1 MVLELGLENSI
12 DKKINYFL
20 NNSSIIGTIG
30 SPSST
35 IELALDILESSVTRQ
50 LVGELAIF
58 KYLQD
63 SKNHYAIGQIIEIAL
78 KNFLLEDPT
87 IKSVA
92 RKRGSVNPI
101 SGIQDVHIGKL
112 LCSAIFTSSDDL
124 VEPSLLGT
132 VPPTGTYVYQVDDN
146 ILSTILEKQKN
157 SLLYLGN
164 SYGSKTKLPM
174 WFKHFDYG
182 ENGAGEAYHL
192 GIFGITGSG
201 KSTLAKMILTA
212 YSKFRQ
218 MGLLVLDP
226 VGEFSKSFT
235 NDNSSNT
242 DTDREFQNSDSNF
255 NMKKIMN
262 FLNKQVVSINVR
274 NLVLD
279 RWSLFEEILL
289 ESQIFHQLTIK
300 GPNKGFAVD
309 ALIPKLR
316 NKTTLTKLIKRESFD
331 LFMNELRKEEI
342 QLLIFSTPEP
352 RKRLNNLVS
361 SMDEGNLDNLYSQ
374 YWAPICSLFE
384 DRTDAITIDDLL
396 EKFSSKLKP
405 LIVVDL
411 SEQTAHNMQLR
422 YWNETIQSL
431 ILKRLL
437 KGLVSLGEKTWQKNT
452 SLNTLVVLD
461 EAHRY
466 ARKDEFSDSNLE
478 QLRLT
483 LLDAVRTTRKY
494 GLGWLFISTSLSSI
508 HRDILQQLRIMFFGF
523 GLSLGNDLVTLREL
537 VSDEKAIDLYRTFTD
552 PASSFSSKSRK
563 YSFMTQGP
571 VSPLSFSGAPFFFNA
586 FKPDSF
592 IQENKLDIKS

>member
-1 MVLELGLENSI
+1 MELGLENSI
-12 DKKINYFL
+12 DKKINYYL

-58 KYLQD
+58 RYLQD
-63 SKNHYAIGQIIEIAL
+63 SKNHYAIGQIIEITL

-132 VPPTGTYVYQVDDN
+132 VPPTGTYVYQVNDD

-182 ENGAGEAYHL
+182 EDGAGEAYHL

-226 VGEFSKSFT
+226 VGEFSKAFV
-235 NDNSSNT
+235 NDNSSST
-242 DTDREFQNSDSNF
+242 EREHQNSDSNF

-262 FLNKQVVSINVR
+262 FLNKQVVPINVR
-274 NLVLD
+274 NLILD

-289 ESQIFHQLTIK
+289 ESQIFHRLTIK
-300 GPNKGFAVD
+300 GPNKGYAVD

-331 LFMNELRKEEI
+331 VFMNELRKEEI

-361 SMDEGNLDNLYSQ
+361 SMDARNLDNLYSE
-374 YWAPICSLFE
+374 YWVPICSLFE
-384 DRTDAITIDDLL
+384 DRPDAITIDDLL
-396 EKFSSKLKP
+396 EKFTSKLKP

-411 SEQTAHNMQLR
+411 SEQTAHNMELR

-552 PASSFSSKSRK
+552 PASSFNSKTRK

-586 FKPDSF
+586 FNPNSF
-592 IQENKLDIKS
+592 ITENKLDNKS

>member
-1 MVLELGLENSI
+1 MMTMELGLENSI

-58 KYLQD
+58 RYLQD

-132 VPPTGTYVYQVDDN
+132 VPPTGTYVYQVDDD

-226 VGEFSKSFT
+226 VGEFSKTFT
-235 NDNSSNT
+235 DDNSSTAN
-242 DTDREFQNSDSNF
+242 REYENSDSNF
-255 NMKKIMN
+255 NIKKIMN
-262 FLNKQVVSINVR
+262 LLNKQVVSINVR

-309 ALIPKLR
+309 ALIPKLK
-316 NKTTLTKLIKRESFD
+316 NKITLPKLITRESFD
-331 LFMNELRKEEI
+331 LFINELRKEEI

-361 SMDEGNLDNLYSQ
+361 SMDERNLDNLYSR
-374 YWAPICSLFE
+374 YWVPICSLFE
-384 DRTDAITIDDLL
+384 DRPDAITIDDLL
-396 EKFSSKLKP
+396 EKFTWKLKP

-437 KGLVSLGEKTWQKNT
+437 KGLVNLGEKTWQKNT

-552 PASSFSSKSRK
+552 PASSFNSKSRK

-586 FKPDSF
+586 FSPDSF
-592 IQENKLDIKS
+592 ITENKLNIKS

>member
-1 MVLELGLENSI
+1 MEISLENTI
-12 DKKINYFL
+12 DKKINNL
-20 NNSSIIGTIG
+20 LKNSSTLGTIG

-101 SGIQDVHIGKL
+101 SGIQDVHVGKL
-112 LCSAIFTSSDDL
+112 LCSAIFTSSEDL
-124 VEPSLLGT
+124 VEPSILGT
-132 VPPTGTYVYQVDDN
+132 VPPTGTYVYQVNDD
-146 ILSTILEKQKN
+146 ILSTILEKQKS
-157 SLLYLGN
+157 SLFYLGN

-212 YSKFRQ
+212 YSKFQQ

-226 VGEFSKSFT
+226 VGEFSKSFAIDHS
-235 NDNSSNT
+235 NDYGNISNGNHNYGSSF
-242 DTDREFQNSDSNF
+242 D
-255 NMKKIMN
+255 MKKIMN
-262 FLNKQVVSINVR
+262 FLNKEILSINVR

-279 RWSLFEEILL
+279 RWTLFEEILL

-300 GPNKGFAVD
+300 GLNKRYAVD

-316 NKTTLTKLIKRESFD
+316 NKTSLNKLIKRESFD
-331 LFMNELRKEEI
+331 LFINELRKEEVQI
-342 QLLIFSTPEP
+342 LIFSTPEP

-361 SMDEGNLDNLYSQ
+361 NLDPKNLETLYSQ
-374 YWAPICSLFE
+374 FWIPICSLFE
-384 DRTDAITIDDLL
+384 DRRDAITIDDLL
-396 EKFSSKLKP
+396 EKFSWKLKP
-405 LIVVDL
+405 LIVIDL
-411 SEQTAHNMQLR
+411 SEQTAHKMQLR

-437 KGLVSLGEKTWQKNT
+437 TGLVNLGEKTWQKNT

-461 EAHRY
+461 EAHRF
-466 ARKDEFSDSNLE
+466 ARKDEFTDANIE

-537 VSDEKAIDLYRTFTD
+537 VSDETAIDLYRTFTD
-552 PASSFSSKSRK
+552 PASSFNTKTKK

-571 VSPLSFSGAPFFFNA
+571 VSPLSFSGSPFFFNA
-586 FKPDSF
+586 FSPVVF
-592 IQENKLDIKS
+592 MNENALNTRA

>member
-1 MVLELGLENSI
+1 MELGLENSI

-58 KYLQD
+58 RYLQD

-132 VPPTGTYVYQVDDN
+132 VPPTGTYVYQVNDD
-146 ILSTILEKQKN
+146 ILSTILERQKN

-226 VGEFSKSFT
+226 VGEFSKAFT
-235 NDNSSNT
+235 NDNNSNT
-242 DTDREFQNSDSNF
+242 DREYQNSDSRF

-300 GPNKGFAVD
+300 GPNKGFAID

-331 LFMNELRKEEI
+331 LFINELRKEEI

-361 SMDEGNLDNLYSQ
+361 SMDERNLDNLYSQ
-374 YWAPICSLFE
+374 YWVPICSLFE
-384 DRTDAITIDDLL
+384 NRPDAITIDDLL
-396 EKFSSKLKP
+396 EKFTWKLKP

-411 SEQTAHNMQLR
+411 SEQTAHNMELR

-437 KGLVSLGEKTWQKNT
+437 KGLVTLGEKTWHKNT

-466 ARKDEFSDSNLE
+466 ARKDEFSDANFE

-552 PASSFSSKSRK
+552 PASSFNSKSRK

-586 FKPDSF
+586 FSPNSF
-592 IQENKLDIKS
+592 ITENKLT

>member
-235 NDNSSNT
+235 NDNSSN
-242 DTDREFQNSDSNF
+242 TDREFQNSDSNF

>member
-1 MVLELGLENSI
+1 LEISLENTI
-12 DKKINYFL
+12 DKKINYL
-20 NNSSIIGTIG
+20 LKNSSVLGTIG

-35 IELALDILESSVTRQ
+35 IELALDVLESSVTRQ

-92 RKRGSVNPI
+92 RKRGSVSPI
-101 SGIQDVHIGKL
+101 SGIQDVHVGKL
-112 LCSAIFTSSDDL
+112 LCSAIFTSSEDL

-132 VPPTGTYVYQVDDN
+132 VPPTGTYVYQVNDN

-157 SLLYLGN
+157 SLFYLGN

-212 YSKFRQ
+212 YSKYPN

-226 VGEFSKSFT
+226 AGEFSKSFT
-235 NDNSSNT
+235 NDYNNNSNY
-242 DTDREFQNSDSNF
+242 NSNF
-255 NMKKIMN
+255 NIKKILN
-262 FLNKQVVSINVR
+262 SLNKEVQTINVR

-279 RWSLFEEILL
+279 RWTLFEEILL
-289 ESQIFHQLTIK
+289 QSQFFHQLTIN
-300 GPNKGFAVD
+300 GANRRYAID

-316 NKTTLTKLIKRESFD
+316 NKTSLTKLIKRESFE
-331 LFMNELRKEEI
+331 LFINELRKEEVQI
-342 QLLIFSTPEP
+342 LIFSTPEP

-361 SMDEGNLDNLYSQ
+361 SLDQKNLDTLYSQ
-374 YWAPICSLFE
+374 FWTPICSLFE
-384 DRTDAITIDDLL
+384 ERHDAITIDGLL
-396 EKFSSKLKP
+396 EKFSWKLKP
-405 LIVVDL
+405 LIVIDL
-411 SEQTAHNMQLR
+411 SEQTAHKMQLK

-437 KGLVSLGEKTWQKNT
+437 GGLVRLGERTWQKNT

-466 ARKDEFSDSNLE
+466 ARKDEFMDSNLE
-478 QLRLT
+478 QLRIT

-508 HRDILQQLRIMFFGF
+508 HRDILQQLRIIFFGF
-523 GLSLGNDLVTLREL
+523 GLSLGNDLMTLREL

-552 PASSFSSKSRK
+552 PASSFNTKTRK

-571 VSPLSFSGAPFFFNA
+571 VSPLSFSGSPFFFNA
-586 FKPDSF
+586 FSPYVF
-592 IQENKLDIKS
+592 IKDNNLDIRR

>member
-1 MVLELGLENSI
+1 MELGLENSI

-63 SKNHYAIGQIIEIAL
+63 SKNHYAIGQIIEITL

-132 VPPTGTYVYQVDDN
+132 VPPTGTYVYQVNDN

-226 VGEFSKSFT
+226 VGEFSKTFE
-235 NDNSSNT
+235 NENSSNA
-242 DTDREFQNSDSNF
+242 DREYHNSDSSF

-361 SMDEGNLDNLYSQ
+361 SMDERNLDNLYSQ
-374 YWAPICSLFE
+374 YWVPICSLFE
-384 DRTDAITIDDLL
+384 DRPDAITIDDLL
-396 EKFSSKLKP
+396 EKFTWKLKP

-411 SEQTAHNMQLR
+411 SEQTAHNMDLR

-437 KGLVSLGEKTWQKNT
+437 KGLVTLGEKNWHKNT

-552 PASSFSSKSRK
+552 PASSFNSKSRK

-586 FKPDSF
+586 FSPNSF
-592 IQENKLDIKS
+592 ITENKLQTKS

>member
-1 MVLELGLENSI
+1 MEISLENTV
-12 DKKINYFL
+12 DKKINYL
-20 NNSSIIGTIG
+20 LKNSSILGTIG

-35 IELALDILESSVTRQ
+35 IELVLDVIESSVTRQ

-112 LCSAIFTSSDDL
+112 LCSAIFTSSENL

-132 VPPTGTYVYQVDDN
+132 VPPTGTYVYQVNDS
-146 ILSTILEKQKN
+146 ILSAILEKQKN
-157 SLLYLGN
+157 NLFYLGN

-212 YSKFRQ
+212 YSKYSQ

-235 NDNSSNT
+235 NDYNNNT
-242 DTDREFQNSDSNF
+242 NKEYQNYDSYL
-255 NMKKIMN
+255 NMKKLLSS
-262 FLNKQVVSINVR
+262 LNKEVQTINVR
-274 NLVLD
+274 NLILD
-279 RWSLFEEILL
+279 RWTLFEEILL
-289 ESQIFHQLTIK
+289 QSQFFHQLTIN
-300 GPNKGFAVD
+300 GANRIYAID
-309 ALIPKLR
+309 ALIPKLK
-316 NKTTLTKLIKRESFD
+316 NKITLTKLIKRESFD
-331 LFMNELRKEEI
+331 LFINELRKEEI
-342 QLLIFSTPEP
+342 QILIFSTLEP

-361 SMDEGNLDNLYSQ
+361 SLDQKNLDDLYSQ
-374 YWAPICSLFE
+374 FWTPICSLFE
-384 DRTDAITIDDLL
+384 DRRDAITIDGLL
-396 EKFSSKLKP
+396 EKFSWNLKP

-411 SEQTAHNMQLR
+411 SEQTAHKMQLK

-437 KGLVSLGEKTWQKNT
+437 GGLVRLGERTWQKNT

-466 ARKDEFSDSNLE
+466 ARKDEFVDSNLE
-478 QLRLT
+478 QLRTT

-508 HRDILQQLRIMFFGF
+508 HRDILQQLRIIFFGF
-523 GLSLGNDLVTLREL
+523 GLSLGSDLITLREI

-552 PASSFSSKSRK
+552 PASSFNTKTRK

-571 VSPLSFSGAPFFFNA
+571 VSPLSFSGSPFFFNA
-586 FKPDSF
+586 FRSDVF
-592 IQENKLDIKS
+592 IKENNLDKST

>member
-1 MVLELGLENSI
+1 MEISLENTI
-12 DKKINYFL
+12 DKKINYL
-20 NNSSIIGTIG
+20 LKNSSVLGTIG

-35 IELALDILESSVTRQ
+35 IELALDVLESSVTRQ

-92 RKRGSVNPI
+92 RKRGSVSPI
-101 SGIQDVHIGKL
+101 SGIQDVHVGKL
-112 LCSAIFTSSDDL
+112 LCSAIFTSSEDL

-132 VPPTGTYVYQVDDN
+132 VPPTGTYVYQVNDN

-157 SLLYLGN
+157 SLFYLGN

-212 YSKFRQ
+212 YSKYPN

-226 VGEFSKSFT
+226 AGEFSKSFT
-235 NDNSSNT
+235 NDYNNNSNY
-242 DTDREFQNSDSNF
+242 NSNF
-255 NMKKIMN
+255 NIKKILN
-262 FLNKQVVSINVR
+262 SLNKEVQTINVR

-279 RWSLFEEILL
+279 RWTLFEEILL
-289 ESQIFHQLTIK
+289 QSQFFHQLTIN
-300 GPNKGFAVD
+300 GANRRYAID

-316 NKTTLTKLIKRESFD
+316 NKTSLTKLIKRESFD
-331 LFMNELRKEEI
+331 LFINELRNEEVQI
-342 QLLIFSTPEP
+342 LIFSTPEP

-361 SMDEGNLDNLYSQ
+361 SLDQKNLDTLYSQ
-374 YWAPICSLFE
+374 FWTPICSLFE
-384 DRTDAITIDDLL
+384 ERHDAITIDGLL
-396 EKFSSKLKP
+396 EKFSWKLKP
-405 LIVVDL
+405 LIVIDL
-411 SEQTAHNMQLR
+411 SEQTAHKMQLK

-437 KGLVSLGEKTWQKNT
+437 GGLVRLGERTWQKNT

-466 ARKDEFSDSNLE
+466 ARKDEFMDSNLE
-478 QLRLT
+478 QLRIT

-508 HRDILQQLRIMFFGF
+508 HRDILQQLRIIFFGF
-523 GLSLGNDLVTLREL
+523 GLSLGNDLITLREL

-552 PASSFSSKSRK
+552 PASSFNTKTRK

-571 VSPLSFSGAPFFFNA
+571 VSPLSFSGSPFFFNA
-586 FKPDSF
+586 FSPYVF
-592 IQENKLDIKS
+592 IKENNLDIRR

>member
-1 MVLELGLENSI
+1 MELGLENSI
-12 DKKINYFL
+12 DKRINYFL

-242 DTDREFQNSDSNF
+242 DREFQNSDSNF

-374 YWAPICSLFE
+374 YWVPICSLFE

-592 IQENKLDIKS
+592 IKENKLDIKS

>member
-1 MVLELGLENSI
+1 MEISLENMV
-12 DKKINYFL
+12 DKKINYL
-20 NNSSIIGTIG
+20 LKNSYILGTIG

-35 IELALDILESSVTRQ
+35 IELALDVIESSVTKQ

-112 LCSAIFTSSDDL
+112 LCSAIFTSSENL

-132 VPPTGTYVYQVDDN
+132 VPPTGTYVYQVNDN
-146 ILSTILEKQKN
+146 ILSAILEKQKN
-157 SLLYLGN
+157 NLFYLGN

-212 YSKFRQ
+212 YSKYSQ

-235 NDNSSNT
+235 NDYNKNT
-242 DTDREFQNSDSNF
+242 NMEYQNYESHL
-255 NMKKIMN
+255 NMKKLLSS
-262 FLNKQVVSINVR
+262 LNKEVQTINVR
-274 NLVLD
+274 NLILD
-279 RWSLFEEILL
+279 RWTLFEEILL
-289 ESQIFHQLTIK
+289 QSQFFHQLTIN
-300 GPNKGFAVD
+300 GANRGYAID
-309 ALIPKLR
+309 ALIPKLK
-316 NKTTLTKLIKRESFD
+316 NKITLNKLIKRESFD
-331 LFMNELRKEEI
+331 LFINELRKEEI
-342 QLLIFSTPEP
+342 QILIFSTPEP
-352 RKRLNNLVS
+352 RKRLNNLVFS
-361 SMDEGNLDNLYSQ
+361 LDQKNLDDLYSQ
-374 YWAPICSLFE
+374 FWTPICSLFE
-384 DRTDAITIDDLL
+384 DRRDAITIDGLL
-396 EKFSSKLKP
+396 EKFSWKLKP

-411 SEQTAHNMQLR
+411 SEQTAHKMQLK

-437 KGLVSLGEKTWQKNT
+437 GGLVRLGERTWQKNT

-461 EAHRY
+461 EAHRF
-466 ARKDEFSDSNLE
+466 ARKDAFVDSNLE
-478 QLRLT
+478 QLRTT

-508 HRDILQQLRIMFFGF
+508 HRDILQQLRIIFFGF
-523 GLSLGNDLVTLREL
+523 GLSLGSDLITLREI
-537 VSDEKAIDLYRTFTD
+537 VSDEKSIDLYRTFTD
-552 PASSFSSKSRK
+552 PASSFNTKTRK

-571 VSPLSFSGAPFFFNA
+571 VSPLSFSGSPFFFNA
-586 FKPDSF
+586 FRSDAF
-592 IQENKLDIKS
+592 IKENNLDRST

>member
-1 MVLELGLENSI
+1 MELGLENSI

-58 KYLQD
+58 RYLQD

-132 VPPTGTYVYQVDDN
+132 VPPTGTYVYQVNDD
-146 ILSTILEKQKN
+146 ILSTILERQKN

-226 VGEFSKSFT
+226 VGEFSKAFT
-235 NDNSSNT
+235 NDNNSNT
-242 DTDREFQNSDSNF
+242 DREYQNSDSRF

-331 LFMNELRKEEI
+331 LFINELRKEEI

-361 SMDEGNLDNLYSQ
+361 SMDERNLDNLYSQ
-374 YWAPICSLFE
+374 YWVPICSLFE
-384 DRTDAITIDDLL
+384 NRPDAITIDDLL
-396 EKFSSKLKP
+396 EKFTWKLKP

-411 SEQTAHNMQLR
+411 SEQTAHNMELR

-437 KGLVSLGEKTWQKNT
+437 KGLVTLGEKTWHKNT

-466 ARKDEFSDSNLE
+466 ARKDEFSDANFE

-552 PASSFSSKSRK
+552 PASSFNSKSRK

-586 FKPDSF
+586 FSPNSF
-592 IQENKLDIKS
+592 ITENKLT

>member
-1 MVLELGLENSI
+1 MEISLENTV
-12 DKKINYFL
+12 DKKINYL
-20 NNSSIIGTIG
+20 LKNSSILGTIG

-35 IELALDILESSVTRQ
+35 IELALDVIESSVTRQ

-63 SKNHYAIGQIIEIAL
+63 SKNHYAIGQIIEITL

-112 LCSAIFTSSDDL
+112 LCSAIFTSSENL

-132 VPPTGTYVYQVDDN
+132 VPPTGTYVYQVNDS
-146 ILSTILEKQKN
+146 ILSAILEKQKN
-157 SLLYLGN
+157 NLFYLGN

-212 YSKFRQ
+212 YSKYSQ

-235 NDNSSNT
+235 NDYNNNT
-242 DTDREFQNSDSNF
+242 NKEYQNYDSYL
-255 NMKKIMN
+255 NMKKLLSS
-262 FLNKQVVSINVR
+262 LNKEVQTINVR
-274 NLVLD
+274 NLILD
-279 RWSLFEEILL
+279 RWTLFEEILL
-289 ESQIFHQLTIK
+289 QSQFFHQLTIN
-300 GPNKGFAVD
+300 GANRRYAID
-309 ALIPKLR
+309 ALIPKLK
-316 NKTTLTKLIKRESFD
+316 NKITLTKLIKRESFD
-331 LFMNELRKEEI
+331 LFINELRKEEI
-342 QLLIFSTPEP
+342 QILIFSTLEP

-361 SMDEGNLDNLYSQ
+361 SLDQKNLDDLYSQ
-374 YWAPICSLFE
+374 FWTPICSLFE
-384 DRTDAITIDDLL
+384 DRRDAITIDGLL
-396 EKFSSKLKP
+396 EKFSWNLKP

-411 SEQTAHNMQLR
+411 SEQTAHKMQLK

-437 KGLVSLGEKTWQKNT
+437 GGLVRLGERTWQKNT

-466 ARKDEFSDSNLE
+466 ARKDEFVDSNLE
-478 QLRLT
+478 QLRTT

-508 HRDILQQLRIMFFGF
+508 HRDILQQLRIIFFGF
-523 GLSLGNDLVTLREL
+523 GLSLGSDLITLREI

-552 PASSFSSKSRK
+552 PASSFNTKTRK

-571 VSPLSFSGAPFFFNA
+571 VSPLSFSGSPFFFNA
-586 FKPDSF
+586 FRSDVF
-592 IQENKLDIKS
+592 IKENNLDKST

>member
-1 MVLELGLENSI
+1 MELGLENSI

-20 NNSSIIGTIG
+20 NNSSTIGTIG

-58 KYLQD
+58 RYLQD
-63 SKNHYAIGQIIEIAL
+63 SKNHYAIGQIIEITL

-92 RKRGSVNPI
+92 RKRGSVSPI

-112 LCSAIFTSSDDL
+112 LCSAIFTSSDEL
-124 VEPSLLGT
+124 IEPSLLGT
-132 VPPTGTYVYQVDDN
+132 VPPTGTYVYQVNDD

-226 VGEFSKSFT
+226 VGEFSKSFA
-235 NDNSSNT
+235 NDNSNNT
-242 DTDREFQNSDSNF
+242 EREYQNSDSNF

-262 FLNKQVVSINVR
+262 FLNKHVVPINVR

-289 ESQIFHQLTIK
+289 ESQIFHRLTIK
-300 GPNKGFAVD
+300 GPNKGYAVD

-331 LFMNELRKEEI
+331 VFMDELRKEEI

-352 RKRLNNLVS
+352 RKRLHNLVS
-361 SMDEGNLDNLYSQ
+361 SMDARNLDNLYSE
-374 YWAPICSLFE
+374 YWVPICSLFE
-384 DRTDAITIDDLL
+384 DRPDAITIDDLL
-396 EKFSSKLKP
+396 EKFTSKLKP

-411 SEQTAHNMQLR
+411 SEQTAHNMELR

-552 PASSFSSKSRK
+552 PASSFNSKTRK

-586 FKPDSF
+586 FNPNSF
-592 IQENKLDIKS
+592 ITENKLDNKS

>member
-242 DTDREFQNSDSNF
+242 DREFQNSDSNF

-361 SMDEGNLDNLYSQ
+361 SMDEGNLNNLYSQ
-374 YWAPICSLFE
+374 YWVPICSLFE
-384 DRTDAITIDDLL
+384 DRTDAMTIDDLL

>member
-1 MVLELGLENSI
+1 MEISLENTV
-12 DKKINYFL
+12 DKKINYL
-20 NNSSIIGTIG
+20 LKNSFILGTIG

-35 IELALDILESSVTRQ
+35 IELALDVIESSVTRQ

-63 SKNHYAIGQIIEIAL
+63 SKNHYAIGQIIEITL

-112 LCSAIFTSSDDL
+112 LCSAIFTSSENL

-132 VPPTGTYVYQVDDN
+132 VPPTGTYVYQVNDS
-146 ILSTILEKQKN
+146 ILSAILEKQKN
-157 SLLYLGN
+157 NLFYLGN

-212 YSKFRQ
+212 YSKYSQ

-235 NDNSSNT
+235 NDYNNNT
-242 DTDREFQNSDSNF
+242 NKEYQNYDSYL
-255 NMKKIMN
+255 NMKKLLSS
-262 FLNKQVVSINVR
+262 LNKEVQTINVR
-274 NLVLD
+274 NLILD
-279 RWSLFEEILL
+279 RWTLFEEILL
-289 ESQIFHQLTIK
+289 QSQFFHQLTIN
-300 GPNKGFAVD
+300 GANRRYAID
-309 ALIPKLR
+309 ALIPKLK
-316 NKTTLTKLIKRESFD
+316 NKITLTKLIKKESFD
-331 LFMNELRKEEI
+331 LFINELRKEEI
-342 QLLIFSTPEP
+342 QILIFSTLEP

-361 SMDEGNLDNLYSQ
+361 SLDQKNLDDLYSQ
-374 YWAPICSLFE
+374 FWTPICSLFE
-384 DRTDAITIDDLL
+384 DRRDAITIDGLL
-396 EKFSSKLKP
+396 EKFSWNLKP

-411 SEQTAHNMQLR
+411 SEQTAHKMQLK

-437 KGLVSLGEKTWQKNT
+437 GGLVRLGERTWQKNT

-466 ARKDEFSDSNLE
+466 ARKDEFVDSNLE
-478 QLRLT
+478 QLRTT

-508 HRDILQQLRIMFFGF
+508 HRDILQQLRIIFFGF
-523 GLSLGNDLVTLREL
+523 GLSLGSDLITLREI

-552 PASSFSSKSRK
+552 PASSFNTKTRK

-571 VSPLSFSGAPFFFNA
+571 VSPLSFSGSPFFFNA
-586 FKPDSF
+586 FRSDMF
-592 IQENKLDIKS
+592 IKENNLDKST

>member
-1 MVLELGLENSI
+1 MELGLENSV

-20 NNSSIIGTIG
+20 NKSSIIGTIG

-35 IELALDILESSVTRQ
+35 IELSLDILESSVTRQ

-63 SKNHYAIGQIIEIAL
+63 SKNHYAIGQVIEITL

-212 YSKFRQ
+212 YSKYRQ

-226 VGEFSKSFT
+226 VGEFSKSFAI
-235 NDNSSNT
+235 DNSSNT
-242 DTDREFQNSDSNF
+242 DKEHKNSDSSF
-255 NMKKIMN
+255 SIKKIMN
-262 FLNKQVVSINVR
+262 FLDKQVVSINVR

-331 LFMNELRKEEI
+331 LFMNELRREDI

-361 SMDEGNLDNLYSQ
+361 SMDQRNLDNLFSQ
-374 YWAPICSLFE
+374 YWVPICSLFE
-384 DRTDAITIDDLL
+384 DRPSAITIDELL
-396 EKFSSKLKP
+396 EKFTWKMKP

-411 SEQTAHNMQLR
+411 SEQTAHNMELR

-552 PASSFSSKSRK
+552 PASSFNSKSRK

-586 FKPDSF
+586 FSPNSF
-592 IQENKLDIKS
+592 ITENKLECKTSVN

>member
-1 MVLELGLENSI
+1 MILELGLENSI
-12 DKKINYFL
+12 DRKINYFL

-35 IELALDILESSVTRQ
+35 IELVLDILESSVTRQ

-92 RKRGSVNPI
+92 RKRGSVSPI

-242 DTDREFQNSDSNF
+242 DREFQNSDSNF

-274 NLVLD
+274 NLILD

-316 NKTTLTKLIKRESFD
+316 NKITLTKLIKRESFE

-374 YWAPICSLFE
+374 YWVPICSLFE
-384 DRTDAITIDDLL
+384 DRPDAITIDDLL

>member
-1 MVLELGLENSI
+1 VVLEVGLENSI
-12 DKKINYFL
+12 DKRINYFL
-20 NNSSIIGTIG
+20 KNSSIIGTIS

-58 KYLQD
+58 RYLQD
-63 SKNHYAIGQIIEIAL
+63 SKNHYAIGQIIEIVL

-124 VEPSLLGT
+124 IEPSLLGT
-132 VPPTGTYVYQVDDN
+132 VPPTGTYVYQVDDD

-226 VGEFSKSFT
+226 VGEFSKSFS

-242 DTDREFQNSDSNF
+242 EKEYPNSDSNF

-279 RWSLFEEILL
+279 RWYLFEEILL

-361 SMDEGNLDNLYSQ
+361 NMDERNLDNLYSQ
-374 YWAPICSLFE
+374 YWVPICSLFE
-384 DRTDAITIDDLL
+384 DRPEAVTIDDLL
-396 EKFSSKLKP
+396 EKFSWKLKP

-411 SEQTAHNMQLR
+411 SEQTAHNMQLK

-552 PASSFSSKSRK
+552 PASSFNSKSRK

-586 FKPDSF
+586 FNPNYF
-592 IQENKLDIKS
+592 IKENKLDIKS

>member
-1 MVLELGLENSI
+1 MELGLENSI

-58 KYLQD
+58 RYLQD

-132 VPPTGTYVYQVDDN
+132 VPPTGTYVYQVNDD
-146 ILSTILEKQKN
+146 ILSTILEKQKS
-157 SLLYLGN
+157 SLLYLGK

-226 VGEFSKSFT
+226 VGEFSKAFT
-235 NDNSSNT
+235 NDNNSNT
-242 DTDREFQNSDSNF
+242 DREYQNSDSRF

-309 ALIPKLR
+309 AIIPKLR

-361 SMDEGNLDNLYSQ
+361 SMDERNLDNLYSQ
-374 YWAPICSLFE
+374 YWVPICSLFE
-384 DRTDAITIDDLL
+384 DRPDAITIDDLL
-396 EKFSSKLKP
+396 EKFTWKLKP

-411 SEQTAHNMQLR
+411 SEQTAHNMELR

-431 ILKRLL
+431 ILKRML
-437 KGLVSLGEKTWQKNT
+437 KGLVTLGEKTWHKNT

-466 ARKDEFSDSNLE
+466 ARKDEFSDPNLE

-552 PASSFSSKSRK
+552 PASSFNSKSRK

-586 FKPDSF
+586 FSHNSF
-592 IQENKLDIKS
+592 ITENKLT

>member
-35 IELALDILESSVTRQ
+35 IELVLDILESSVTRQ

-242 DTDREFQNSDSNF
+242 DREFQNSDSNF

-374 YWAPICSLFE
+374 YWVPICSLFE

>member
-1 MVLELGLENSI
+1 MEINLENTV
-12 DKKINYFL
+12 DKKINYL
-20 NNSSIIGTIG
+20 LKNSSILGTIG

-35 IELALDILESSVTRQ
+35 IELALDVIESSVTRQ

-112 LCSAIFTSSDDL
+112 LCSAIFTSSENL

-132 VPPTGTYVYQVDDN
+132 VPPTGTYVYQVNDS
-146 ILSTILEKQKN
+146 ILSAILEKQKN
-157 SLLYLGN
+157 NLFYLGN

-212 YSKFRQ
+212 YSKYSQ

-235 NDNSSNT
+235 NDYNNNT
-242 DTDREFQNSDSNF
+242 NKEYQNYESYL
-255 NMKKIMN
+255 NMKN
-262 FLNKQVVSINVR
+262 LLSSLNKEVQTINVR
-274 NLVLD
+274 NLILD
-279 RWSLFEEILL
+279 RWTLFEEILL
-289 ESQIFHQLTIK
+289 QSQFFHQLTIN
-300 GPNKGFAVD
+300 GANRIYAID
-309 ALIPKLR
+309 ALIPKLK
-316 NKTTLTKLIKRESFD
+316 NKITLTKLIKRESFD
-331 LFMNELRKEEI
+331 LFINELRKEEI
-342 QLLIFSTPEP
+342 QILIFSTLEP

-361 SMDEGNLDNLYSQ
+361 SLDQKNLDDLYSQ
-374 YWAPICSLFE
+374 FWTPICSLFE
-384 DRTDAITIDDLL
+384 DRRDAITIDGLL
-396 EKFSSKLKP
+396 EKFSWNLKP

-411 SEQTAHNMQLR
+411 SEQTAHKMQLK

-437 KGLVSLGEKTWQKNT
+437 GGLVRLGERTWQKNT

-466 ARKDEFSDSNLE
+466 ARKDEFVDSNLE
-478 QLRLT
+478 QLRTT

-508 HRDILQQLRIMFFGF
+508 HRDILQQLRIIFFGF
-523 GLSLGNDLVTLREL
+523 GLSLGSDLITLREI

-552 PASSFSSKSRK
+552 PASSFNTKTRK

-571 VSPLSFSGAPFFFNA
+571 VSPLSFSGSPLFFNA
-586 FKPDSF
+586 FRSDVF
-592 IQENKLDIKS
+592 IKENNLDKST

>member
-1 MVLELGLENSI
+1 MEISLENMV
-12 DKKINYFL
+12 DKKINYL
-20 NNSSIIGTIG
+20 LKNSSILGTIG

-35 IELALDILESSVTRQ
+35 IELALDVIESSVTKQ

-112 LCSAIFTSSDDL
+112 LCSAIFTSSENL

-132 VPPTGTYVYQVDDN
+132 VPPTGTYVYQVNDN

-157 SLLYLGN
+157 NLFYLGN

-212 YSKFRQ
+212 YSKYSQ

-226 VGEFSKSFT
+226 VGELSKSFT
-235 NDNSSNT
+235 NDYNNNT
-242 DTDREFQNSDSNF
+242 NKEYQNYESHL
-255 NMKKIMN
+255 NMKKLLSS
-262 FLNKQVVSINVR
+262 LNKEVQTINVR
-274 NLVLD
+274 NLILD
-279 RWSLFEEILL
+279 RWTLFEEILL
-289 ESQIFHQLTIK
+289 QSQFFHQLTIN
-300 GPNKGFAVD
+300 GANRGYAID
-309 ALIPKLR
+309 ALIPKLK
-316 NKTTLTKLIKRESFD
+316 NKITLNKLIKRESFD
-331 LFMNELRKEEI
+331 LFINELRKEEI
-342 QLLIFSTPEP
+342 QILIFSTPEP
-352 RKRLNNLVS
+352 RKRLNNLVFS
-361 SMDEGNLDNLYSQ
+361 LDQKNLDDLYSQ
-374 YWAPICSLFE
+374 FWTPICSLFE
-384 DRTDAITIDDLL
+384 DRRDAITIDGLL
-396 EKFSSKLKP
+396 EKFSWKLKP

-411 SEQTAHNMQLR
+411 SEQTAHKMQLK

-437 KGLVSLGEKTWQKNT
+437 GGLVRLGERTWQKNT

-461 EAHRY
+461 EVHRY
-466 ARKDEFSDSNLE
+466 ARKDAFVDSNLE
-478 QLRLT
+478 QLRTT

-508 HRDILQQLRIMFFGF
+508 HRDILQQLRIIFFGF
-523 GLSLGNDLVTLREL
+523 GLSLGSDLITLREI
-537 VSDEKAIDLYRTFTD
+537 VSDEKSIDLYRTFTD
-552 PASSFSSKSRK
+552 PASSFNTKTRK

-571 VSPLSFSGAPFFFNA
+571 VSPLSFSGSPFFFNA
-586 FKPDSF
+586 FRSDVF
-592 IQENKLDIKS
+592 IKENNLDRST

>member
-1 MVLELGLENSI
+1 LEISLENTI
-12 DKKINYFL
+12 DKKINYL
-20 NNSSIIGTIG
+20 LKNSSVLGTIG

-35 IELALDILESSVTRQ
+35 IELALDVLESSVTRQ

-92 RKRGSVNPI
+92 RKRGTVSPI
-101 SGIQDVHIGKL
+101 SGIQDVHVGKL
-112 LCSAIFTSSDDL
+112 LCSAIFTSSEDL

-132 VPPTGTYVYQVDDN
+132 VPPTGTYVYQVNDN

-157 SLLYLGN
+157 SLFYLGN

-212 YSKFRQ
+212 YSKYPN

-226 VGEFSKSFT
+226 AGEFSKSFT
-235 NDNSSNT
+235 NDYNNNSNY
-242 DTDREFQNSDSNF
+242 NSNF
-255 NMKKIMN
+255 NIKKILN
-262 FLNKQVVSINVR
+262 SLNKEVQTINVR

-279 RWSLFEEILL
+279 RWTLFEEILL
-289 ESQIFHQLTIK
+289 QSQFFHQLTIN
-300 GPNKGFAVD
+300 GANRRYAID

-316 NKTTLTKLIKRESFD
+316 NKTSLTKLIKRESFD
-331 LFMNELRKEEI
+331 LFINELRNEEVQI
-342 QLLIFSTPEP
+342 LIFSTPEP

-361 SMDEGNLDNLYSQ
+361 SLDQKNLDTLYSQ
-374 YWAPICSLFE
+374 FWTPICSLFE
-384 DRTDAITIDDLL
+384 ERHDAITIDGLL
-396 EKFSSKLKP
+396 EKFSWKLKP
-405 LIVVDL
+405 LIVIDL
-411 SEQTAHNMQLR
+411 SEQTAHKMQLK

-437 KGLVSLGEKTWQKNT
+437 GGLVRLGERTWQKNT

-466 ARKDEFSDSNLE
+466 ARKDEFMDSNLE
-478 QLRLT
+478 QLRIT

-508 HRDILQQLRIMFFGF
+508 HRDILQQLRIIFFGF
-523 GLSLGNDLVTLREL
+523 GLSLGNDLITLREL

-552 PASSFSSKSRK
+552 PASSFNTKTRK

-571 VSPLSFSGAPFFFNA
+571 VSPLSFSGSPFFFNA
-586 FKPDSF
+586 FSPYVF
-592 IQENKLDIKS
+592 IKENNLDVRR